1 MQRIGW
7 LAVGWVVIVTVL
19 GSAVAQTRSPAEA
32 VAEADRLIAQASNLE
47 DRKEFA
53 PAAVLLQRA
62 VETLEKEAPDQ
73 WKPLEGALLAWARLV
88 EKDKRPSE
96 AIAILERALVLAK
109 GHRSPSSPALGIIH
123 IYIAFNYTAMRNF
136 QKAAGSYSD
145 GLDIIEYALIDD
157 VDLVSRVALNNLS
170 FVYLMTG
177 DPDMAISTCNRWL
190 AFEKN
195 RQGPKHPR
203 LTKAIRQLG
212 TVHEASGDFL
222 AAAQW
227 YRKALA
233 LAEAAVLPS
242 DPMVA
247 ELRGEVASVEPV
259 STEAEIAFL
268 LERSHA
274 LYQSG
279 EMQPAIALAKRALAS
294 TQQFTQVSSA
304 RSAQIMNF
312 LAVEYEA
319 NKNHSWALLLYNRA
333 LNILEKLAQTD
344 PGERVSLGSLLNNL
358 AGLYSKRGEQ
368 IKAEQAWIRALSL
381 CGRYDMGSFII
392 KFNLVELYIRNKQ
405 YPKAI
410 EIGQQ
415 IISSRAEITGE
426 TYKTAKKVLYALG
439 EGLEA
444 ERRYAE
450 AEPYYQT
457 DLQLAQRFLEPT
469 HRHLAVVKNDLAE
482 LYKKMGRYAQAEP
495 LYQQAIAIEASA
507 LGLDHPERAVT
518 IYNLAGLYVA
528 QQRLAEA
535 EKEYQRAV
543 EILKRTPLPS
553 QRKGV
558 LADVLLQ
565 LADLQVQRGTTT
577 AAEATYKS
585 LLDLQRQTDGP
596 EHPSLAPILDRL
608 AMLYRQ
614 QNLPAK
620 AEPLAKQALAL
631 ATRAEDT
638 DKHTLSALR
647 NNLAMIYLDQKRYEL
662 AIALLE
668 DVLKT
673 EGPSPSA
680 DRAIGLA
687 NLARAEG
694 LRGQKTRAESLYRQA
709 VGICDALPA
718 ADDPKGSCAQAW
730 VGLGQLC
737 SELSRDDEAG
747 QLLQRALAVTQRGSG
762 PLSSQSMAVLAQLL
776 KHHIKLGRYDLAAR
790 ATQEMVAQSDQ
801 AVGAGDLQSATLV
814 TTLADLLMQQGN
826 YQDAEQVARR
836 AITTIESHGGKDHP
850 ALYEPLLV
858 LASVYRQIRQLDK
871 ALAVA
876 QRALVIAE
884 RQKDSQPRTLDSVL
898 NVQGLIYIDQN
909 QLALAERVLR
919 QRKALKEARGEV
931 QDSDYAVALNNLA
944 LVYLGWGQ
952 LKKAE
957 PLLRQAI
964 AIGEKTLNPLDP
976 QLATWRDN
984 LARVYHGHDQH
995 DQAAAM
1001 REQVLAVY
1009 EKTLGSQH
1017 PEVLITLR
1025 NLAAVRWQQRD
1036 FPGVVRLLERALAI
1050 DESISAQLET
1060 EERITRWRID
1070 NSDQLTFSLIGQ
1082 GYAQA
1087 QNLALAT
1094 TLLHKGR
1101 SLDLSARHGRLVLAA
1116 RQNPTLAPLVQ
1127 QLQAARSQL
1136 EGLIWARQ
1144 EATPDSKQHMDRLH
1158 AQVREL
1164 EEKLAL
1170 QAPRLQRT
1178 EDLPAPSQVVARV
1191 AAALPKDS
1199 ALIEIIRTFRT
1210 DTKDTKD
1217 TEAGAGQPQNVYVAL
1232 LLFPDGKV
1240 ESKVL
1245 ADAAQI
1251 DTAVSQLLAE
1261 IRTPSGNPQPAAR
1274 ALHKLVMEP
1283 LHPLLPGCKR
1293 LYVSPEGMLQLV
1305 PWAALH
1311 DGSRYLLDAFQSIVY
1326 LTSGRDLLRQG
1337 GTPARS
1343 TPLLIGAP
1351 DYQQMRDLLSGDPLA
1366 VSPKAQG
1373 LYLAVHAAVPLPGT
1387 RQEVAQLAALMPSA
1401 RQWLDGFASEVA
1413 LKKEQAPLLLH
1424 IATHGVFLDSP
1435 TLAQVGTQP
1444 QRSLIAFDPRPGGS
1458 TTSADAP
1465 SAVLPIDN
1473 PMSRAALLFAGAA
1486 KADDSSNPESDG
1498 ILTAQEASMMDLWGT
1513 QLTVLSACDTA
1524 RGNVAQ
1530 GEGVYGLRRAFFIAG
1545 SETLLASAWPVADR
1559 ETGSLMAR
1567 YYRLLLAGRSRAEAM
1582 HAAARALRGKQPHPY
1597 FWAPFM
1603 VFGQDSPLRLP
1614 GRAEKRK
1621 KR

>member
-7 LAVGWVVIVTVL
+7 LAIGWVVLVTLL
-19 GSAVAQTRSPAEA
+19 GSAVAQTRSPAEV
-32 VAEADRLIAQASNLE
+32 VAEADRLIAQASNFE

-62 VETLEKEAPDQ
+62 VATLEKEAPDQ
-73 WKPLEGALLAWARLV
+73 WKPLEGALLVWARLV

-123 IYIAFNYTAMRNF
+123 IYMAFNYTAMRNF

-157 VDLVSRVALNNLS
+157 VDLVSRVALNNLA

-177 DPDMAISTCNRWL
+177 EPDMAIATCNRWL
-190 AFEKN
+190 AFEN
-195 RQGPKHPR
+195 SRQGPKHPR
-203 LTKAIRQLG
+203 LTKALRQLG

-247 ELRGEVASVEPV
+247 ELRREVASVEPV

-294 TQQFTQVSSA
+294 TQRFTQVSSA

-319 NKNHSWALLLYNRA
+319 NKNYSWALLLYNRA

-358 AGLYSKRGEQ
+358 AGLYSKQGEQ

-381 CGRYDMGSFII
+381 CGRYDMGTFII
-392 KFNLVELYIRNKQ
+392 QFNLVELYIKNKQ
-405 YPKAI
+405 YQKAI

-457 DLQLAQRFLEPT
+457 DLQLAQRFLGPT
-469 HRHLAVVKNDLAE
+469 HRHLAVVMNDLAE
-482 LYKKMGRYAQAEP
+482 LYKKMGRYGQAEP
-495 LYQQAIAIEASA
+495 LYQQAIAIEAST

-558 LADVLLQ
+558 LAGVLLQ
-565 LADLQVQRGTTT
+565 LGDLQVQRGTTT

-585 LLDLQRQTDGP
+585 LLDVQRQTDGP

-614 QNLPAK
+614 QNLLAK

-631 ATRAEDT
+631 ATRAEDA
-638 DKHTLSALR
+638 DRHTLSTLR
-647 NNLAMIYLDQKRYEL
+647 NNLAVIYVDQKKYEL

-673 EGPSPSA
+673 GATSPSA
-680 DRAIGLA
+680 DRALGLA
-687 NLARAEG
+687 NLAQAES
-694 LRGQKTRAESLYRQA
+694 LRGQKTRAENLYRQA
-709 VGICDALPA
+709 VGICDTLPA
-718 ADDPKGSCAQAW
+718 DDDPNGSCAQAW

-737 SELSRDDEAG
+737 SERSHDDEAG
-747 QLLQRALAVTQRGSG
+747 QLLQRALAATQRGSG
-762 PLSSQSMAVLAQLL
+762 PLSSQSRAVLAQLL
-776 KHHIKLGRYDLAAR
+776 RHHIKLGRYDLAAR
-790 ATQEMVAQSDQ
+790 ATQEMLAQSDQ

-814 TTLADLLMQQGN
+814 TTLANLLMQQGN

-858 LASVYRQIRQLDK
+858 LANVYRQIRQLDK

-884 RQKDSQPRTLDSVL
+884 GQKDSQPRTLDTVL
-898 NVQGLIYIDQN
+898 NVQGLIYIDQH

-944 LVYLGWGQ
+944 LVYLHWGQ

-964 AIGEKTLNPLDP
+964 AIGEKTLNAIDP

-984 LARVYHGHDQH
+984 LARVYHDHDQH
-995 DQAAAM
+995 EQAAAM

-1036 FPGVVRLLERALAI
+1036 FPAVVRLLERALAI
-1050 DESISAQLET
+1050 DESISAQLAT

-1070 NSDQLTFSLIGQ
+1070 NSDQMTFSLIGQ

-1094 TLLHKGR
+1094 ALLHKGR
-1101 SLDLSARHGRLVLAA
+1101 SLDLSARHSRLVLAA
-1116 RQNPTLAPLVQ
+1116 QKNPTLAPLVQ

-1144 EATPDSKQHMDRLH
+1144 EATPDSKQHMDRLQ

-1170 QAPRLQRT
+1170 QAPSLQKA
-1178 EDLPAPSQVVARV
+1178 EDLPAPSHVVARV
-1191 AAALPKDS
+1191 AAALPKDG

-1210 DTKDTKD
+1210 DTKDT
-1217 TEAGAGQPQNVYVAL
+1217 EAGAGQSHNVYIAL

-1283 LHPLLPGCKR
+1283 LQPLLPGCKR

-1366 VSPKAQG
+1366 ASPRAQG

-1387 RQEVAQLAALMPSA
+1387 RQEVAELAALMPSA

-1444 QRSLIAFDPRPGGS
+1444 QRSLVALDPRPGGS
-1458 TTSADAP
+1458 TTSADASSP
-1465 SAVLPIDN
+1465 ALPIDN

-1545 SETLLASAWPVADR
+1545 SETLVASAWPVADR
-1559 ETGSLMAR
+1559 ETGSLMTR

-1582 HAAARALRGKQPHPY
+1582 HVAARALRGKQPHPY

-1614 GRAEKRK
+1614 GRDAKRK